1 MTGPQTMTA
10 AAAARRLGVN
20 KSTMTRWI
28 AAGKVPATRTLGGQW
43 SVRATWVDAELTR
56 LGKDREGAVMKAR

>member
-28 AAGKVPATRTLGGQW
+28 AAGKVPAVRQGGRW
-43 SVRATWVDAELTR
+43 RVRATWVDAELER
-56 LGKDREGAVMKAR
+56 LGSALRP

>member
-1 MTGPQTMTA
+1 MTGPQHLTA

-28 AAGKVPATRTLGGQW
+28 AAGMVPAVRQGGRW
-43 SVRATWVDAELTR
+43 RVRVTWVDAELAR
-56 LGKDREGAVMKAR
+56 IGKD